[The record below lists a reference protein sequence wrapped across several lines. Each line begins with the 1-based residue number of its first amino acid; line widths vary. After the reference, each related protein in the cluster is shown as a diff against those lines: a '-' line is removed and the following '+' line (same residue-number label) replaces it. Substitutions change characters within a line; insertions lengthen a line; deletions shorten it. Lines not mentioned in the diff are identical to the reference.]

1 MKKRSAA
8 TKSRTPAK
16 SKKKK
21 AVMSR
26 SSRVLQMQSAP
37 VRKPTLAEDPRLKE
51 VVQQYETG
59 LRLMQER
66 KFERAKSVLMKVAQG
81 PSKELAERV
90 SVHLNACNQ
99 ALARSST
106 SFKSSEEH
114 YDYAISLM
122 NAGDYE
128 SAREHLE
135 KMSKQNA
142 KTDYVW
148 YGLAALA
155 SLESKP
161 EECMRHLGEAIRLNA
176 QNRLQARNDSDF
188 QNMFDD
194 PRFTELLYPEPGEA
208 VVPAPGRSGPSRH

>member
-1 MKKRSAA
+1 M
-8 TKSRTPAK
+8 SRT
-16 SKKKK
+16 
-21 AVMSR
+21 
-26 SSRVLQMQSAP
+26 SRVLQMHSAP
-37 VRKPTLAEDPRLKE
+37 VRKPSFAEDPRLKE

-66 KFERAKSVLMKVAQG
+66 KFERAKAALLKVAQG

-90 SVHLNACNQ
+90 SVHLSTCNQ
-99 ALARSST
+99 ALARTST
-106 SFKSSEEH
+106 TFKSAEEH

-128 SAREHLE
+128 DAREHLE
-135 KMSKQNA
+135 KMAKQNA
-142 KTDYVW
+142 KADYIW
-148 YGLAALA
+148 YGLATLA

-161 EECMRHLGEAIRLNA
+161 EECIRHLSEAIRLNSS
-176 QNRLQARNDSDF
+176 NRFQARNDSDF

-208 VVPAPGRSGPSRH
+208 ATPAPGGRGDRSR